1 MNTMFPSNDI
11 RKNEEHHTK
20 EANPT
25 KGHEHQQ
32 KKVET
37 NTSVRFEI
45 KGLEILGCLIRMNL

>member
-1 MNTMFPSNDI
+1 MFPSNDI

-25 KGHEHQQ
+25 KGHEHQR

-37 NTSVRFEI
+37 NTDLRLEI
-45 KGLEILGCLIRMNL
+45 KELETLGCLIRINL

>member
-1 MNTMFPSNDI
+1 MFPSNDI

-37 NTSVRFEI
+37 NTNLRLEI
-45 KGLEILGCLIRMNL
+45 KELEILDCLIRMNL

>member
-11 RKNEEHHTK
+11 RKNKEHHTK

-32 KKVET
+32 KKGG
-37 NTSVRFEI
+37 NQHKF
-45 KGLEILGCLIRMNL
+45 